1 MYQLVKLN
9 RRLSTKCFITQ
20 ITGIRTLAAMCKL
33 VCLHM
38 RHATECF
45 FTHIT

>member
-1 MYQLVKLN
+1 MCKLVKLN

-33 VCLHM
+33 VSL
-38 RHATECF
+38 HATPVNKRF